1 MADTGM
7 LAWISV
13 IVFTCLT
20 LSRANQYA
28 RGWGDDIDW
37 VNLQDGLAKAK
48 EQNKP
53 LMLVIHK
60 SWCGACKAL
69 KPKFAETK
77 DIISL
82 SKQFIMVNTEN
93 EEEPSEKQYSPDGG
107 YIPRILFLDP
117 EGNVRKE
124 FINEN
129 GNDKYRYYYPDT
141 EDIVT
146 SMNKVLQAVE
156 DGKLATGKS
165 KTEL

>member
-1 MADTGM
+1 MADTGV

-28 RGWGDDIDW
+28 RGWGDDIEW
-37 VNLQDGLAKAK
+37 VSLEDGLAKAK
-48 EQNKP
+48 AENKP
-53 LMLVIHK
+53 LMLLIHK

-77 DIISL
+77 GIISL

-93 EEEPSEKQYSPDGG
+93 EEEPSDKQYSPDGG

-117 EGNVRKE
+117 EGKVRKE
-124 FINEN
+124 FINEA
-129 GNDKYRYYYPDT
+129 GNDRYKYYYPDT
-141 EDIVT
+141 EGIVA
-146 SMNKVLQAVE
+146 SMQNVMEAVE
-156 DGKLATGKS
+156 DGKFSAGKS